1 MKPMTT
7 TNFTARVGLAVRT
20 QEVVRENEK
29 QLASLLQTEQWL
41 EDIGIGIDKV
51 KALDAKQEALKAE
64 LKATT
69 MELNA
74 EDRHLYR
81 VTSGLIDAAAGALG
95 KSSPPAE
102 MLLRVRSQVHRPSHN
117 DAAAEVLPVERPPS

>member
-1 MKPMTT
+1 MKTMTT

-20 QEVVRENEK
+20 EEVVEENEK
-29 QLASLLQTEQWL
+29 QLSLKLQTEQWL
-41 EDIGIGIDKV
+41 DDLGISIDKV

-74 EDRHLYR
+74 EDRKLYR
-81 VTSGLIDAAAGALG
+81 LTSGLIDAAAGAMG
-95 KSSPPAE
+95 KSSPQAE
-102 MLLRVRSQVHRPSHN
+102 MLLRLRSQVHRPSR
-117 DAAAEVLPVERPPS
+117 DEGAAEVQPVERPPS